1 MSRQT
6 RTVKLSRSY
15 TVFNETFA
23 EVVVREPTLDDLLE
37 FGEPFE
43 GQQSAGGQM
52 VVFENREA
60 VAGYVQRCVDKP
72 AYASLGELSIADAR
86 AVRDGV
92 LDFFKRGEASK
103 AASPG
108 TSESAQTT

>member
-1 MSRQT
+1 MPRQT

-15 TVFNETFA
+15 TVFDETFA
-23 EVVVREPTLDDLLE
+23 DVVVREPTFDDLLE

-60 VAGYVQRCVDKP
+60 VAGYVQRCVEKP
-72 AYASLGELSIADAR
+72 PYASLGELSISDAR

-92 LDFFKRGEASK
+92 LDFFKRGEASR
-103 AASPG
+103 AASPEA
-108 TSESAQTT
+108 SETGSTT